1 VSDPVDEEVVL
12 VVLRFDPFRDF
23 DRLAEQLFAG
33 GGGDRVPMAM
43 PMDLYR
49 SGDHYVLHCDLPGI
63 DPGSV
68 DVNVEG
74 STLTIRAERSGRT
87 EEGVQWLRHE
97 RPFGNFQR
105 QVALGE
111 GLDLDSINAT
121 YHEGV
126 LTVTIPVAERAKP
139 RRIQI
144 TTAEAPAS
152 RVLEGTSTETAA

>member
-1 VSDPVDEEVVL
+1 M
-12 VVLRFDPFRDF
+12 VLRFDPFRDF
-23 DRLAEQLFAG
+23 DRLAEQFFAG
-33 GGGDRVPMAM
+33 STGRVPMAM

-68 DVNVEG
+68 DVNVDG
-74 STLTIRAERSGRT
+74 STLTVRAERSGRT
-87 EEGVQWLRHE
+87 AEGVQWLRHE
-97 RPFGNFQR
+97 RPYGKFER
-105 QVALGE
+105 QLSLGE
-111 GLDLDSINAT
+111 GLDLEKISAT

-144 TTAEAPAS
+144 TTEEKPAD
-152 RVLEGTSTETAA
+152 RVLEGSATETP